1 MELYMAVKKIRIQKE
16 LLDKANK
23 YYQTAGYSSVE
34 EFISHILEKE
44 FNKIEDGDDSL
55 DAVKKRLQ
63 GLGYIS

>member
-1 MELYMAVKKIRIQKE
+1 MATKKIKIQKE
-16 LLDKANK
+16 LFDKANK
-23 YYQTAGYSSVE
+23 YYQTAGYSSVD

-44 FNKIEDGDDSL
+44 FEKIEDGDDSL

>member
-1 MELYMAVKKIRIQKE
+1 MECSMATKKIKLEKE
-16 LLDKANK
+16 IFEKAKK
-23 YYQTAGYSSVE
+23 YYETAGYSSAE

>member
-1 MELYMAVKKIRIQKE
+1 MAVKKIKIQKE
-16 LLDKANK
+16 LWDKANK